1 MFWFKRN
8 KIKLFIN
15 IEYDLWNSKVRY
27 LYNYSSKI
35 VNSCFKLVK
44 RPIVS
49 GMELN
54 LILTNDKYIQKINND
69 YRGKNKPTNVISF
82 ETGDDFLLG
91 DIFMS
96 YDTLIREAKEQRV
109 SFLDHYTHLLCH
121 GVFHI
126 LGYDH
131 LTDEQAEEMEALEI
145 QVLKGFKIENPY
157 E

>member
-1 MFWFKRN
+1 MFLFSP

-15 IEYDLWNSKVRY
+15 IENEDWNGKVKN
-27 LYNYSSKI
+27 LYSYSLKV
-35 VNSCFKLVK
+35 VNKCFNVVGQFIKK
-44 RPIVS
+44 

-54 LILTNDKYIQKINND
+54 LILVDDKFIQKINND

-82 ETGDDFLLG
+82 ETGDELLLG

-96 YDTLIREAKEQRV
+96 YDTLVREANEQNV

-121 GVFHI
+121 GVLHI

-131 LTDEQAEEMEALEI
+131 ITDKEAEEMEALEI
-145 QVLKGFKIENPY
+145 QILKEFKIANPY